1 VSDGYLPRLPW
12 HAAVW
17 PSIRPL
23 RARGVHALLLHG
35 AAGIGKKSLAIDIAR
50 GALCEAPQ
58 PDGHACGVCAGCA
71 LTTAGSHPD
80 LRVVVPD
87 TMAIWRGTASEE
99 DNDSEGL
106 APEEVEDLPAESG
119 GGKAKRISREIR
131 IEQVRALADFVSTST
146 HRGGTRVMVLAPAEL
161 LNGPSA
167 NALLKMLEEPP
178 AGSLFILATDALDDV
193 LPTIRSRCVLV
204 RVPAPTRQAALAWL
218 RDQQLDDAE
227 AALAAAG
234 GAPLTALAQQ
244 SGTLLD
250 ADLRA
255 TLLELLGRGAQL
267 SAADIAARVPKTV
280 PVAPTLALFQRWGWD
295 LLALSTVRAPSAVR
309 YHPGAAAALGRVAS
323 QSDAGALLIW
333 LSRLTGYRLAQDHPL
348 NPRLVIEAALLDYTA
363 CFGQAAASAAPR
375 SGR

>member
-1 VSDGYLPRLPW
+1 MSDGYLPTLPW

-17 PSIRPL
+17 PSIQPL

-58 PDGHACGVCAGCA
+58 PNGYACGMCSGCA
-71 LTTAGSHPD
+71 LTSAGSHPD

-87 TMAIWRGTASEE
+87 TLAVWRGTAS
-99 DNDSEGL
+99 DDDTDSEGL
-106 APEEVEDLPAESG
+106 APEESEEAPAEAG
-119 GGKAKRISREIR
+119 GSKGKRISREIR

-218 RDQQLDDAE
+218 GAQQVDDPE

-244 SGTLLD
+244 SGASLD
-250 ADLRA
+250 TDVRA

-267 SAADIAARVPKTV
+267 SAAEIAARVPKSV
-280 PVAPTLALFQRWGWD
+280 PVGPTLALFQRWGWD
-295 LLALSTVRAPSAVR
+295 LLALSTVRGASAVR
-309 YHPGAAAALGRVAS
+309 YHPSAAATLGRIAS
-323 QSDAGALLIW
+323 QSDAGALLVW
-333 LSRLTGYRLAQDHPL
+333 LSRLTGYRMAQDHPL

-363 CFGQAAASAAPR
+363 CLGQAAASTAPR

>member
-1 VSDGYLPRLPW
+1 MSDGYLPRLPW

-295 LLALSTVRAPSAVR
+295 LLALSTVRGASAVR
-309 YHPGAAAALGRVAS
+309 YHPSAAATLGRIAS

>member
-1 VSDGYLPRLPW
+1 MNNGYLPQLPW

-17 PSIRPL
+17 PSIQPL

-58 PDGHACGVCAGCA
+58 ADGHACGSCAGCA
-71 LTTAGSHPD
+71 LTAAGSHPD
-80 LRVVVPD
+80 LRLVVPD
-87 TMAIWRGTASEE
+87 TLAVWRATAS
-99 DNDSEGL
+99 DDDVDIDGL
-106 APEEVEDLPAESG
+106 APEEAEDLPAEP
-119 GGKAKRISREIR
+119 GGKPKRISREIR

-146 HRGGTRVMVLAPAEL
+146 HRGGTRVVVLAPAEL
-161 LNGPSA
+161 LNGTSA

-178 AGSLFILATDALDDV
+178 ANSLFVLATDALDDV

-204 RVPAPTRQAALAWL
+204 RVPAPTQSAALAWL
-218 RDQQLDDAE
+218 RAQPIDDPQ

-244 SGTLLD
+244 SGAALD
-250 ADLRA
+250 TDLRA
-255 TLLELLGRGAQL
+255 VLLELLGRGAQL
-267 SAADIAARVPKTV
+267 SAAEIAARVPKTV

-295 LLALSTVRAPSAVR
+295 LLALSTVRAPGAVR
-309 YHPGAAAALGRVAS
+309 YHPAAAATLARIATH
-323 QSDAGALLIW
+323 SDAGALLAW
-333 LSRLTGYRLAQDHPL
+333 LARLTAYRLAQDHPL

-363 CFGQAAASAAPR
+363 CFGQTAASTAPR
-375 SGR
+375 LGH